1 MSLPKPPI
9 KLVLV
14 WLVAIFVVWYIFS
27 RPEAAGMNAGVIL
40 DTIGKAF
47 VSLFKF
53 FEALGRAFD

>member
-9 KLVLV
+9 KLVLL

-27 RPEAAGMNAGVIL
+27 HPDAAGMNAGVIL
-40 DTIGKAF
+40 DAIGKAF

-53 FEALGRAFD
+53 FEAFARAFD